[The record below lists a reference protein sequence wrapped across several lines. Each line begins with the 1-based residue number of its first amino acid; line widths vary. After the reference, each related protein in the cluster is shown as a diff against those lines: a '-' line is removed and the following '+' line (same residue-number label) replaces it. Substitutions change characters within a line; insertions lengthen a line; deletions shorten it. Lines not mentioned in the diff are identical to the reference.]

1 MGEGL
6 GVAKT
11 IAVTGKG
18 GVGKTLVS
26 ALTVKVLK
34 KHASGPIL
42 ALDADPDANL
52 ATVLG
57 IAIDKTVGDLREET
71 AKDIK
76 SLPPGMS
83 KSAYIEAGLHEV
95 IVEGEKVDLMTM
107 GRCEGPG
114 CYCYV
119 NNLLR
124 EFSDKLQA
132 AYRWIVMDNEAGLE
146 HLSRRTAARIDH
158 LIVVVNESP
167 LSLDCAARIDRITS
181 DFEHGVARKH
191 LLINNVGDE
200 QRIESLRQ
208 KTAALDME
216 FLGSLPHDD
225 GVEACVFEGRSLLEL
240 AQSPAVTEMARLMAE
255 TVLSSGCEAVL

>member
-1 MGEGL
+1 M
-6 GVAKT
+6 AKT

-26 ALTVKVLK
+26 ALTVRVLK
-34 KHASGPIL
+34 EHASGAIL
-42 ALDADPDANL
+42 AMDADPDANL

-57 IAIDKTVGDLREET
+57 IAMDRTVGDLREET

-158 LIVVVNESP
+158 LIVVVNASP
-167 LSLDCAARIDRITS
+167 LSLDCAARIDGITA
-181 DFEHGVARKH
+181 DFGYGIARKH
-191 LLINNVGDE
+191 VLINNVVDE
-200 QRIESLRQ
+200 KRIEALRQ
-208 KTAALDME
+208 RTSALDME
-216 FLGSLPHDD
+216 YLGSLPHDD
-225 GVEACVFEGRSLLEL
+225 GVEECIFEGRSLFDVMRG
-240 AQSPAVTEMARLMAE
+240 PAVTEMERLLLE
-255 TVLSSGCEAVL
+255 RVLSQE